1 MNVCVHT
8 DTHIASGIA
17 IHLKYFYVL
26 LEWKYIFSPVT
37 NLVFFF
43 PTSIYMKFIYYVPRV
58 VLGTR

>member
-43 PTSIYMKFIYYVPRV
+43 PNQYLYEVYLLCSKSCIRY
-58 VLGTR
+58 

>member
-37 NLVFFF
+37 NLVFFSQ
-43 PTSIYMKFIYYVPRV
+43 PVFIWSLFTMFQELY
-58 VLGTR
+58 